1 MERDAGNLSIMEN
14 NGLTEGMEG
23 FLDGVERRCNIC
35 VGGGHLVRS
44 DIPSFSLLEI
54 CPAVQMGGRLRS
66 GIRYLSGDGEN
77 CGEGERGREANG
89 QIYRQE
95 SCLPG
100 CAFDPEVTPEI
111 YICLYLNVGLFF
123 AFLARYIQLL
133 TYCRPAIT

>member
-1 MERDAGNLSIMEN
+1 MVLNDDATSASA
-14 NGLTEGMEG
+14 EGI
-23 FLDGVERRCNIC
+23 FVRR
-35 VGGGHLVRS
+35 